1 MSTFNQLRIGDRVK
15 TKYSGLATVIDIGC
29 YKGTMVKLKCDKP
42 VWSCPYF
49 YESELEFET
58 LIQETK

>member
-1 MSTFNQLRIGDRVK
+1 MTTFNQLRIGDRVK

-42 VWSCPYF
+42 IWICPYF
-49 YESELEFET
+49 YESELELET
-58 LIQETK
+58 LTFE